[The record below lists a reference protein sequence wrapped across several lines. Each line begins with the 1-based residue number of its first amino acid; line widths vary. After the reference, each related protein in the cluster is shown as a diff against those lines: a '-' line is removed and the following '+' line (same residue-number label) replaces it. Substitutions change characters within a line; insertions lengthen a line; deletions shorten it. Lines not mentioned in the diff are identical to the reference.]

1 MGGHEDGELGGKVVN
16 EDGGFTEKHVGPTRS
31 SLENAAPDGGCP
43 GSDHRKEDEGTKVV
57 SYRKL
62 FSFADSTDI
71 VLMVL
76 GTIGAMANGV
86 SMPLMTLLFGNLTDS
101 FGESPDIKDVV
112 DRVSKVALQFVY
124 LAIGAGL
131 ASFLQV
137 TCWMVTGE
145 RQAARIRNLYLKT
158 ILRQEI
164 GFFDKETNTGEVVGR
179 MSGDTVFIQDAMGE
193 KVGKFIQLVSTFVGG
208 FVIAF
213 VQGWLLT
220 LVMLSTIPPLVVAGA
235 VMATVIVKMASRGQ
249 TAYAEASVIVEQTI
263 GAIRTVASFT
273 GEKLAVDK
281 YSKSLN
287 ASYKASC
294 QEGLAAGVGLGA
306 VFSIMLFGYALGIWY
321 GGKLILDK
329 GYSGGDV
336 ISVIFAILTASFSL
350 GQASPCI
357 SAFAAGKAAGFKMF
371 ETIER
376 KPEIDAYDE
385 GGRTLEDLRGDVEL
399 KDVHFSYPARPEEPI
414 FTGFSLVIP
423 SGTTTALVGQSGS
436 GKSTVVSLIERFYD
450 PQSGAVLIDGV
461 DLRDLQLRWIRGKI
475 GLVGQEP
482 ALFTASIRDN
492 IAYGKDS
499 ATIEEIRAAAEL
511 ANAAKFIDKMPQG
524 LETMVGEHG
533 TQLSGGQKQ
542 RVAIARAILKNP
554 RILLLDEATSALD
567 AESEHIVQEA
577 LDRVMRDRTT
587 IIVAHRL
594 STVRNADNIAVVQRG
609 RIVEQGSHEE
619 LLKDLEGAYSQL
631 IRLQETA
638 KQEPYAYQRS
648 ASSTEIRRQSSQIR
662 RSISRGSSTGNTSA
676 HSFSVPFVV
685 AVGVGIYDDE
695 APGEG
700 KPPAE
705 LDGELS
711 SPAPEPPSVYRLA
724 AMNKPEIPVLLLGVV
739 SASVAGVIMPI
750 FGLLLGSIIETF
762 YKPAAELKKDT
773 RFWALMFTVLG
784 VVSLGAYP
792 GRTYFFGV
800 AGSRLI
806 KRIRMR
812 TFEKVVNMEVAWFD
826 EPANSSGAIGARL
839 SADAAMVRSL
849 VGDALA
855 LVVQNLATLLAGLI
869 IAFVANWQ
877 LSLIIL
883 ALLPLI
889 GLNGWVQMKFIKGFS
904 ADAQMMYEEASQVAN
919 DAVGSIRTVASFSAE
934 EKVMELYKKK
944 CEAPLKTGVRQ
955 GLVSGIG
962 FGLSFFLLF
971 CTYGTIFYAGA
982 KFVED
987 GKTTFPDV
995 FKVFF
1000 ALAMAG
1006 IGLSQSSGLAPDSSK
1021 AKSAS
1026 ASVFAILDRKSKID
1040 PSDPTGQTSE
1050 VKGNIEFRHV
1060 SFRYPTRPEVQIFQ
1074 DLCLTILAGKTVALV
1089 GESGCGKSTAIALL
1103 QRFYDP
1109 DSGQILLD
1117 GEDIRSFQLRWLRR
1131 QMGLVGQE
1139 PVLFNDSIR
1148 ANIAY
1153 GKDGDA
1159 SEAEIVAAAEAANA
1173 HKFISGLQQ
1182 GYETV
1187 VGERGIQLSGGQK
1200 QRVAIAR
1207 AMVKDPRIL
1216 LLDEAT
1222 SALDAESERV
1232 VQDAL
1237 DRVMVNRTTVIVAHR
1252 LSTIK
1257 GADLIAV
1264 VKNGAIVE
1272 KGRHG
1277 TLINIKDGAYA
1288 SLVALHSKVVS

>member
-1 MGGHEDGELGGKVVN
+1 MGGHEDGKLGGKVVN

-57 SYRKL
+57 SFRKL

-164 GFFDKETNTGEVVGR
+164 GFFDKETNTGKSWAGCPETRSSSKTPWREG
-179 MSGDTVFIQDAMGE
+179 G
-193 KVGKFIQLVSTFVGG
+193 VGKFIQLVSTFVGG

-235 VMATVIVKMASRGQ
+235 VMATLIVKMASRGQ

-287 ASYKASC
+287 ASYKTSC

-306 VFSIMLFGYALGIWY
+306 VFGIMLFGYALGIWY

-450 PQSGAVLIDGV
+450 PQSGA
-461 DLRDLQLRWIRGKI
+461 LRWIRGKI

-511 ANAAKFIDKMPQG
+511 ANAAKFIDKMPQ
-524 LETMVGEHG
+524 TMVGEHG

-587 IIVAHRL
+587 VIVAHRL

-609 RIVEQGSHEE
+609 RIVEQGTPVTRGAAQG
-619 LLKDLEGAYSQL
+619 LGGAYSQL

-662 RSISRGSSTGNTSA
+662 RSISRGSSTGNSSA

-685 AVGVGIYDDE
+685 AVGVGIYDGE

-750 FGLLLGSIIETF
+750 FGLLLASIIETF

-784 VVSLGAYP
+784 WFPRWSHG
-792 GRTYFFGV
+792 G
-800 AGSRLI
+800 
-806 KRIRMR
+806 
-812 TFEKVVNMEVAWFD
+812 AWFD
-826 EPANSSGAIGARL
+826 EPANSSGEIGARL
-839 SADAAMVRSL
+839 SADAATVRSL
-849 VGDALA
+849 
-855 LVVQNLATLLAGLI
+855 NLATLLAGLI

-883 ALLPLI
+883 GLLPLI
-889 GLNGWVQMKFIKGFS
+889 GLNGW
-904 ADAQMMYEEASQVAN
+904 EASQGGERCRGEHTDGGFVLCRGEGDGALQ
-919 DAVGSIRTVASFSAE
+919 E
-934 EKVMELYKKK
+934 EVRG
-944 CEAPLKTGVRQ
+944 PLKGIRQ

-995 FKVFF
+995 FKVTTNTPRRPEVGPWHRRPTASFF
-1000 ALAMAG
+1000 ALDAAGVLRAGHGG
-1006 IGLSQSSGLAPDSSK
+1006 IGLAVERPGPRLEQGEVGQRLR
-1021 AKSAS
+1021 
-1026 ASVFAILDRKSKID
+1026 FAILDRKSKID
-1040 PSDPTGQTSE
+1040 PSDPTGKTSE

-1074 DLCLTILAGKTVALV
+1074 DLCLTILAGKVRPPPLIFINLRKRCESSFGVPTAKFVMVALFCSTSADGALV
-1089 GESGCGKSTAIALL
+1089 GESGCGKSTAIALC
-1103 QRFYDP
+1103 RGSTTP
-1109 DSGQILLD
+1109 TPA
-1117 GEDIRSFQLRWLRR
+1117 RSCWTERTFGASSCGGCGGRCAWLARS
-1131 QMGLVGQE
+1131 
-1139 PVLFNDSIR
+1139 PSSSTTPIR

>member
-1 MGGHEDGELGGKVVN
+1 MGGGEDTELGGKVN
-16 EDGGFTEKHVGPTRS
+16 CDGGLKVKHDGPSGNSSENVAAAGSGSHQREK
-31 SLENAAPDGGCP
+31 NQ
-43 GSDHRKEDEGTKVV
+43 GTKVV
-57 SYRKL
+57 PYSKL
-62 FSFADSTDI
+62 FSLADSTDI
-71 VLMVL
+71 ALMVL
-76 GTIGAMANGV
+76 GTIGALANGV

-101 FGESPDIKDVV
+101 FGEAAGINDVV
-112 DRVSKVALQFVY
+112 RRVSKVSLQFVY
-124 LAIGAGL
+124 LATGAGV

-145 RQAARIRNLYLKT
+145 RQAARIRNMYLKA

-193 KVGKFIQLVSTFVGG
+193 KVGKFIQLMSTFVGG

-235 VMATVIVKMASRGQ
+235 AMATIIVRLASRGQ
-249 TAYAEASVIVEQTI
+249 TAYAEASVIIEQTI

-273 GEKLAVDK
+273 GEKLALEK
-281 YSKSLN
+281 YSKSLR

-294 QEGLAAGVGLGA
+294 QEGLSAGAGLGA
-306 VFSIMLFGYALGIWY
+306 VLGIMLFGYALGIWY

-336 ISVIFAILTASFSL
+336 INVIFAILTASISL

-376 KPEIDAYDE
+376 KPEIDTYDE

-511 ANAAKFIDKMPQG
+511 ANAAKFIDKMPQ
-524 LETMVGEHG
+524 
-533 TQLSGGQKQ
+533 KQ

-587 IIVAHRL
+587 VIVAHRL

-784 VVSLGAYP
+784 LVSLVVYP
-792 GRTYFFGV
+792 ARTYFFAL
-800 AGSRLI
+800 AGGRLI
-806 KRIRMR
+806 KRIRIR
-812 TFEKVVNMEVAWFD
+812 TFEKVLTME
-826 EPANSSGAIGARL
+826 IGARL
-839 SADAAMVRSL
+839 SADAATVRSL

-855 LVVQNLATLLAGLI
+855 LVVENLATLLAGLI

-883 ALLPLI
+883 GLLPLI
-889 GLNGWVQMKFIKGFS
+889 GLNGWVQMKFIQGFS
-904 ADAQMMYEEASQVAN
+904 ADAKMMYEEASKVAN

-944 CEAPLKTGVRQ
+944 CEAPLKAEIRQ
-955 GLVSGIG
+955 GLISGIG

-971 CTYGTIFYAGA
+971 CAYATIFYAGA

-995 FKVFF
+995 FKV
-1000 ALAMAG
+1000 
-1006 IGLSQSSGLAPDSSK
+1006 
-1021 AKSAS
+1021 
-1026 ASVFAILDRKSKID
+1026 
-1040 PSDPTGQTSE
+1040 TT
-1050 VKGNIEFRHV
+1050 
-1060 SFRYPTRPEVQIFQ
+1060 
-1074 DLCLTILAGKTVALV
+1074 
-1089 GESGCGKSTAIALL
+1089 
-1103 QRFYDP
+1103 
-1109 DSGQILLD
+1109 
-1117 GEDIRSFQLRWLRR
+1117 
-1131 QMGLVGQE
+1131 
-1139 PVLFNDSIR
+1139 
-1148 ANIAY
+1148 
-1153 GKDGDA
+1153 
-1159 SEAEIVAAAEAANA
+1159 
-1173 HKFISGLQQ
+1173 
-1182 GYETV
+1182 
-1187 VGERGIQLSGGQK
+1187 
-1200 QRVAIAR
+1200 
-1207 AMVKDPRIL
+1207 DPR
-1216 LLDEAT
+1216 
-1222 SALDAESERV
+1222 R
-1232 VQDAL
+1232 
-1237 DRVMVNRTTVIVAHR
+1237 RP
-1252 LSTIK
+1252 
-1257 GADLIAV
+1257 
-1264 VKNGAIVE
+1264 
-1272 KGRHG
+1272 
-1277 TLINIKDGAYA
+1277 
-1288 SLVALHSKVVS
+1288 